1 MRCDLYREATSNV
14 FALQADSG
22 VHGECRGSK
31 RSIKTYDPV
40 EEEETGS
47 RRELRL
53 VESYTSG
60 GSDGGHVRP
69 GFAYVMH
76 LFSFRDFHH
85 ASL

>member
-22 VHGECRGSK
+22 VHGECRGSR

-47 RRELRL
+47 RENW
-53 VESYTSG
+53 
-60 GSDGGHVRP
+60 DW
-69 GFAYVMH
+69 
-76 LFSFRDFHH
+76 
-85 ASL
+85 